1 MIVNEEGDAG
11 AAGAVPPGAETR
23 PKPMHELDQT
33 RDPLVPQYPHLFF
46 RLNSRLLRINFEL
59 IFSALCDRY
68 LSDSALVRKQM
79 VRERANDARRELEP
93 DLSEDDSDES
103 REPKAAA
110 AAVAAKRTAKPR
122 ASPLRISAQDEMQ
135 LKTKIVREL
144 CGSLT
149 GPHTRLAIFAFMLGT
164 RALNSARRHLLMTLL
179 HKPTCFRTG
188 LDVAQCFEPNSAG
201 KMALEAGDF
210 AAKMAMPSYSDLETI
225 QSTLTERIIELLSN
239 RSPPVQPSP
248 ESGVSD
254 SACTNVLNFLIR
266 SRHDHPEAHLYR
278 THHWLLLG
286 LFNLSAKYSAPAVH
300 SIGDTLSSLLYA
312 LDPKGYE
319 IILNSRMATDSAESG
334 NGAGGGAAAMSES
347 FKIKPTSLKPLVDR
361 FCKLNAQVNK
371 DAVVSRIRTQLAVSP
386 YSTIRM
392 MANAVE
398 QKQQSESLS
407 TKIDP
412 NATYEVYMTPNVH
425 TAANMALCSTGKGLY
440 QFYEEVYYDVLRDH
454 EGNMLMHLPW
464 SQRLKRAPERS
475 VCIELVT
482 MTGRDILKAR
492 DEMFK
497 KFRQVEATLSI
508 YDPNANTY
516 VRFSTLLKRTKV
528 PSPPAAVA
536 VPSADPLVA

>member
-1 MIVNEEGDAG
+1 MIAHEEGDAG
-11 AAGAVPPGAETR
+11 ATVAVPPGAENR
-23 PKPMHELDQT
+23 PKSMHELDQT

-46 RLNSRLLRINFEL
+46 RLNSRLLRISFET

-68 LSDSALVRKQM
+68 LSESALVRKQM
-79 VRERANDARRELEP
+79 IRERANDARREP
-93 DLSEDDSDES
+93 DFSEGDSDES
-103 REPKAAA
+103 RELKMAAT
-110 AAVAAKRTAKPR
+110 KRTAKPR
-122 ASPLRISAQDEMQ
+122 ASPLRISTQDEIQ
-135 LKTKIVREL
+135 LKIKIVREL

-164 RALNSARRHLLMTLL
+164 RTLTGARRHLLMTLL
-179 HKPTCFRTG
+179 HKPTRFKTG
-188 LDVAQCFEPNSAG
+188 IDVAQCFELNSAG

-225 QSTLTERIIELLSN
+225 QSTLTERIIELLTN
-239 RSPPVQPSP
+239 RPSSSP
-248 ESGVSD
+248 ESGAASD
-254 SACTNVLNFLIR
+254 SACTNVLNFLTR

-300 SIGDTLSSLLYA
+300 SIGDALSSLLYA

-319 IILNSRMATDSAESG
+319 IILNGRMATDSAESG
-334 NGAGGGAAAMSES
+334 NGGGGGAPTATAMSES

-371 DAVVSRIRTQLAVSP
+371 EAVVSRIRTQLSVSP

-412 NATYEVYMTPNVH
+412 TATYEVYMTPNIH

-454 EGNMLMHLPW
+454 EGEMLMHLPW

-482 MTGRDILKAR
+482 MTGRDIFKAR

-508 YDPNANTY
+508 YDPTTNTY
-516 VRFSTLLKRTKV
+516 VRFSTLLKRTKA
-528 PSPPAAVA
+528 PSGPPSLE
-536 VPSADPLVA
+536 PSMKLDS